1 MGGQV
6 TEILATLS
14 WPHFAF
20 LTALICVLLF
30 RAQIGNLLSRVTS
43 IDKSGIKAQP
53 APEAQREEKQREA
66 AQALL
71 DAIGTS
77 IVLKDVE
84 ARIRKELTDRGLET
98 HGDTANVL
106 IRHLAATRI
115 LLEFEQVHNLI
126 FGSQIFLLKKLNEV
140 AGQGKSKEFVE
151 DYFTRVQELFPEA
164 FREWTL
170 EQYLAF
176 LLGRLLIVAQDGK
189 YHITN
194 LGVEFLTWMA
204 RNGRREDGAF

>member
-1 MGGQV
+1 M
-6 TEILATLS
+6 TEILAALG

-20 LTALICVLLF
+20 LTALVCVLLF
-30 RAQIGNLLSRVTS
+30 RTQIGTLLSRITS
-43 IDKSGIKAQP
+43 IDKTGIKAEA
-53 APEAQREEKQREA
+53 APEVQREEKQREA

-71 DAIGTS
+71 DAIATS

-84 ARIRKELTDRGLET
+84 ARIRKELADRGLEAQ
-98 HGDTANVL
+98 GDTANVL

-115 LLEFEQVHNLI
+115 LLEFEQVHHLI

-140 AGQGKSKEFVE
+140 AGQGKPTEFVE
-151 DYFTRVQELFPEA
+151 SHFTQVQELFPDA

-176 LLGRLLIVAQDGK
+176 LLGRVLILAQDGK

-204 RNGRREDGAF
+204 RNGRREDGPF